1 MLWGEGNLQVWIE
14 HRVADVS
21 HDCQG
26 RPVPGKYGP
35 HPILASS
42 LDLIHDHEPIILHNG
57 CKHRSLCR
65 ESESTMSELGP
76 LLHLLG
82 PVHLPVSVIEHA
94 QVLHPRRV
102 SEWSGSMAV
111 ARLSTS

>member
-1 MLWGEGNLQVWIE
+1 MLLGEGNLQVGIE
-14 HRVADVS
+14 HRVANVS

-42 LDLIHDHEPIILHNG
+42 LDLIHNHKPIILHNG

-76 LLHLLG
+76 LHIFLA
-82 PVHLPVSVIEHA
+82 PSTFPC
-94 QVLHPRRV
+94 PWKNMPRFCTTRRV
-102 SEWSGSMAV
+102 SDWSGSMAV